1 MVIYVLLK
9 LAYQS
14 HRTCLSCIHVTRAGR
29 QKKRAPIKNH
39 QQRSS
44 SPVNPFWSHQAHNQ
58 NVWTR
63 DMKMSNCQK
72 HRQNSDSRREP
83 ASQIVR
89 HSDVHVPVQMPCCT
103 NRAGNTMH
111 RSVTLALTNNT
122 RQTRQNHCVNKTVP
136 LLKTIVHSV
145 PRCSHFYR
153 QFPATCLLLRSNPPQ
168 HHSQT
173 YNPQDGP

>member
-44 SPVNPFWSHQAHNQ
+44 SPVNPFWSHQVHNQ
-58 NVWTR
+58 NVWMR

-122 RQTRQNHCVNKTVP
+122 RQTKQKPLRQQDCT
-136 LLKTIVHSV
+136 TAEDDSTF
-145 PRCSHFYR
+145 CS
-153 QFPATCLLLRSNPPQ
+153 
-168 HHSQT
+168 
-173 YNPQDGP
+173 